1 MKAPGR
7 PDTVPESDRALLQ
20 RIDQWLWFA
29 RIAKSRTLAQ
39 ALIERGK
46 VRVNRVK
53 IEKASLNVRAGDVL
67 TLSLGPRV
75 ISIEVLGIGAR
86 RGPASE
92 AQLLYRD
99 LTPKP
104 QKPASGVSALEG
116 EIAFSGRPAAR
127 LEGSGRP
134 TKRDRRATDKLRG
147 RDEL

>member
-7 PDTVPESDRALLQ
+7 PDLMPGPGREALQ

-53 IEKASLNVRAGDVL
+53 IEKTSAIVRPGDVL

-75 ISIEVLGIGAR
+75 VSIEILGIGAR
-86 RGPASE
+86 RGPATE
-92 AQLLYRD
+92 AQALYRD
-99 LTPKP
+99 LTPRLAPSMSWALQEPTVETAPP
-104 QKPASGVSALEG
+104 QAVRGD
-116 EIAFSGRPAAR
+116 
-127 LEGSGRP
+127 GSGRP
-134 TKRDRRATDKLRG
+134 TKRERRLIDKFRG
-147 RDEL
+147 RD